1 MASREPRSFHILLSA
16 ADCRVKES
24 GIQQLHPEQL
34 RLEEAS
40 LYRALS
46 LKSAW
51 SLQQNHNKEFLSGG
65 F

>member
-1 MASREPRSFHILLSA
+1 MASRAPRSFYILLS
-16 ADCRVKES
+16 DVDGRVKES
-24 GIQQLHPEQL
+24 RILQLHPQQL
-34 RLEEAS
+34 RLEEVS